1 MNYNRVPYE
10 VISGKLLKYILG
22 VLTYESEE

>member
-10 VISGKLLKYILG
+10 VISGKNLKLFLG